1 MKHFKGSSIL
11 VIALLLLFCAPAFAA
26 VTNYSEAI
34 PGIQVVS
41 VTMNRAVTT
50 VSTPVIARIKLPFKA
65 QVLGVSASLETG
77 DYAST
82 DETYKIDVLEAGTTI
97 LSAPINMLAAD
108 TVYEGTLADTS
119 IADEAVVTV
128 ALDVAGTT
136 PSVTD
141 VTVLLTLRR
150 TN

>member
-1 MKHFKGSSIL
+1 MKSLFKGLSL
-11 VIALLLLFCAPAFAA
+11 TLFALLLFCAPAFAA
-26 VTNYSEAI
+26 VANFSEAI
-34 PGIQVVS
+34 PGIQTIA
-41 VTMNRAVTT
+41 VTMNRAITS

-82 DETYKIDVLEAGTTI
+82 DEVYTIDVLEAGTTI
-97 LSAPINMLAAD
+97 LTAPINMLAAD

-119 IADEAVVTV
+119 IADEAIVTV

-141 VTVLLTLRR
+141 VTVLLTVRR